1 MSTSLALYLAA
12 AAHSS
17 LAARALVLS
26 GPHLGGSLCLTRA
39 GTRAGT
45 LGDDA
50 LDTAVL
56 PLLQRALETQQTQR
70 VTVDSAA
77 GAIEVLLDVTAPP
90 PRLIVIGAVHTAIAL
105 VTLANTLG
113 FETIVLDSRAA
124 FATPERFGHAHA
136 LHLRWP
142 ADALSELAPDE
153 TTYIV
158 VLTHDAKID
167 NPALAYALTT
177 PARYIGALGS
187 RRTHAARLDALRDMG
202 VDEAALVRIHA
213 PIGLDLGGSTPEET
227 ALAILSEIVQVK
239 NDREQPR

>member
-105 VTLANTLG
+105 G

-136 LHLRWP
+136 LHVCWP
-142 ADALSELAPDE
+142 ADALAALAPDE

>member
-136 LHLRWP
+136 LHVCWP
-142 ADALSELAPDE
+142 ADALAALAPDE

>member
-12 AAHSS
+12 AHSR
-17 LAARALVLS
+17 LAARAVVLN
-26 GPHLGGSLCLTRA
+26 GPHFGGSLCMTRS
-39 GTRAGT
+39 GDRAGT

-56 PLLQRALETQQTQR
+56 PLLLRALETQQTQR
-70 VTVDSAA
+70 VTVDSDA
-77 GAIEVLLDVTAPP
+77 GAIELLLDVTAPP
-90 PRLIVIGAVHTAIAL
+90 PRLVVIGAVHTAIAL

-113 FETIVLDSRAA
+113 FETTVLDARAA
-124 FATPERFGHAHA
+124 FATPERFGHAHS
-136 LHLRWP
+136 LHVGWP
-142 ADALSELAPDE
+142 ADALAALLPDE

-187 RRTHAARLDALRDMG
+187 RRTHAARLDALRAMG
-202 VDEAALVRIHA
+202 VDEAALARIHA
-213 PIGLDLGGSTPEET
+213 PIGLDLGGGTPEEI
-227 ALAILSEIVQVK
+227 ALAILSQIVQVK
-239 NDREQPR
+239 NGRDLSR